1 MTPVVTVGLSC
12 FNEEAFV
19 EHAVSSILA
28 QTFEDWELIAIDD
41 GSSDATANVLRKISD
56 PRVRV
61 IVDDQHKGLAARLNE
76 IVALAAGRFVARM
89 DADDVSHPR
98 RLERQVKYLELHPE
112 IDVLGTGMAIID
124 RRGQVS
130 GLRLLPENAFAAEEP
145 LIAHATICC
154 RTDWIRR
161 HPYNEDNPRCE
172 DWELWRSAGQVAGR
186 NLPEPLY
193 FYREFDSFRL
203 RKYLGRQARM
213 MKSHARDAK
222 LKRLTSSMFRSAVY
236 TGAAFIGL
244 TDTLIARRSAPVTQ
258 QERAELQKLY
268 DEVLQRRLEDREQT
282 APAGD
287 A

>member
-1 MTPVVTVGLSC
+1 MTPLVTVGLSC

-19 EHAVSSILA
+19 VHAVSSILA

-41 GSSDATANVLRKISD
+41 GSSDATADLLRKIRD

-61 IVDDQHKGLAARLNE
+61 IVDGRHKGLAARLNE
-76 IVALAAGRFVARM
+76 IAALAVGRYVARM
-89 DADDVSHPR
+89 DGDDVSHPR
-98 RLERQVKYLELHPE
+98 RLERQVDYLDAHPE

-130 GLRLLPENAFAAEEP
+130 GLRLLPEDAFASEEP

-154 RTDWIRR
+154 RKDWIRS
-161 HPYNEDNPRCE
+161 HPYNERNPRCE
-172 DWELWRSAGQVAGR
+172 DWELWRSARRVAGR
-186 NLPEPLY
+186 NLREPLY

-203 RKYLGRQARM
+203 GKYLGRQARM
-213 MKSHARDAK
+213 MKSHVREGK
-222 LKRLTSSMFRSAVY
+222 LKRLASSLFRSAVY
-236 TGAAFIGL
+236 SGAALAGL
-244 TDTLIARRSAPVTQ
+244 TETLIARRSAPLSQ
-258 QERAELQKLY
+258 KERADLQEVY
-268 DEVLQRRLEDREQT
+268 DGVLQYRLEDAQQT